1 MISATQVLENLTK
14 KGVPS
19 RAEVSDAAMSARAEC
34 VMLNKGPHIVEAVRF
49 LAGIHQRMKFHQEK
63 KMAMLRKRRFPT

>member
-1 MISATQVLENLTK
+1 MLENLTK

-19 RAEVSDAAMSARAEC
+19 RAEVSEAAMSARAEF

-49 LAGIHQRMKFHQEK
+49 LAHIH
-63 KMAMLRKRRFPT
+63 MASKPTSSPTW